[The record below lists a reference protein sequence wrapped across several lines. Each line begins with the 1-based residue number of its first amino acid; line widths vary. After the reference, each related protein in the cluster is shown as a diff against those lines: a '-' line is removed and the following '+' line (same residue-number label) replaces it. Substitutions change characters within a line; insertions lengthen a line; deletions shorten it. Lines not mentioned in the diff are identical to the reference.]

1 MTLQELKFV
10 VALAEARHFGRAAKM
25 CFVSQPTLSIAVR
38 KFEKEL
44 GITLFERDKSD
55 IRITSLGRE
64 VVQRAKQVLAEV
76 DGIQQVVQFDQNQLS
91 GMLKLG
97 VIYTVGPYLLPPLI
111 TQLNQIAPQMSC
123 DIIEDY
129 TANLRE
135 KLKTGDVDVIVVSL
149 PFAEPGV
156 LTRILYEEPFVVLM
170 PQDHPLAQFDKIHQ
184 KELSRYNMLMLGD
197 GHCFKDQ
204 VIASCPMCFSGH
216 VGAGLSWHTV
226 AGSSLE
232 TIRHM
237 VAAKMGITV
246 LPATAA
252 MSGPYQGNMLTT
264 RPLLA
269 SHSHRTIVLAWRKTY
284 PRVMAVE
291 TILQAVKQSAL
302 GGINR

>member
-1 MTLQELKFV
+1 M

-44 GITLFERDKSD
+44 GVTLFERDKND
-55 IRITSLGRE
+55 VRTTSLGKE
-64 VVQRAKQVLAEV
+64 VVKRAKQALAEV
-76 DGIQQVVQFDQNQLS
+76 DGIHQVVQFDKDQLS

-111 TQLNQIAPQMSC
+111 TELNKIAPQLSC

-129 TANLRE
+129 TAHLRE
-135 KLKTGDVDVIVVSL
+135 KLKAGEVDVIVVSL

-156 LTRILYEEPFVVLM
+156 VTRTLYNEPFVVLM
-170 PQDHPLAQFDKIHQ
+170 PKDHPLAQFEKIHQ

-204 VIASCPMCFSGH
+204 VVASCPMCFSGSSG
-216 VGAGLSWHTV
+216 VGWHTV

-264 RPLLA
+264 RPLLT
-269 SHSHRTIVLAWRKTY
+269 SHSHRTIVLAWRKTF
-284 PRVMAVE
+284 PRIMAVE
-291 TILQAVKQSAL
+291 MILQAVKQSAL
-302 GGINR
+302 IGINR